1 MWALVER
8 KRSVA
13 TLLPTHVVS
22 MLTSFACFDVS
33 TTSSQIELHANWF
46 GITVTKTNATPLRNG
61 DLALAL
67 LATCFGLMLSF
78 AFGCLCGIRLVS
90 SRCT

>member
-8 KRSVA
+8 KWSIA
-13 TLLPTHVVS
+13 ILLPTHMVS

-33 TTSSQIELHANWF
+33 TASSQIELHADWF
-46 GITVTKTNATPLRNG
+46 RITFAKSNATPLRNA

-67 LATCFGLMLSF
+67 LATCFGLMFSL
-78 AFGCLCGIRLVS
+78 AFG
-90 SRCT
+90 